1 MSCHRTWR
9 PSGSTLSV
17 FNRYDRNFFCIQMVS
32 RSSSLPSLHGE
43 NKTASR
49 QFLSKKFPPSSCDAA
64 ELVSSQLKV
73 PHSTQEQ
80 EWRLGW
86 GGSGLKFK
94 RRDSVSLSSALK
106 SGKVSKSR
114 SVVFL
119 RFLNYECGW
128 KFDDRRMV
136 IRRVNW
142 CHQFV
147 AGKHVSL
154 SMFIDAHLFVS
165 RKHRSAVINIGTQFS
180 FCTLRTFTVYD
191 LRKTFV
197 LCMYLYI
204 YMHIFAHMQI
214 FAHICAHLYIFVHV
228 QLCTLQW
235 STMTSVNPQRAN
247 MHQ

>member
-49 QFLSKKFPPSSCDAA
+49 QFLSKKFLPSSCDAA
-64 ELVSSQLKV
+64 ELPSSQLKV
-73 PHSTQEQ
+73 PRSQEQ
-80 EWRLGW
+80 EWRLGL
-86 GGSGLKFK
+86 GSGLKFK

-114 SVVFL
+114 SVVLAKGEFL

-128 KFDDRRMV
+128 KFEDRRMV

-165 RKHRSAVINIGTQFS
+165 CKHRSAAINIGTQFS

-191 LRKTFV
+191 LR
-197 LCMYLYI
+197 
-204 YMHIFAHMQI
+204 
-214 FAHICAHLYIFVHV
+214 
-228 QLCTLQW
+228 
-235 STMTSVNPQRAN
+235 
-247 MHQ
+247 

>member
-1 MSCHRTWR
+1 MKAWV
-9 PSGSTLSV
+9 GL
-17 FNRYDRNFFCIQMVS
+17 
-32 RSSSLPSLHGE
+32 
-43 NKTASR
+43 
-49 QFLSKKFPPSSCDAA
+49 
-64 ELVSSQLKV
+64 
-73 PHSTQEQ
+73 
-80 EWRLGW
+80 
-86 GGSGLKFK
+86 GSGLKFK

-165 RKHRSAVINIGTQFS
+165 RKHRSAGINIGTQFS

-191 LRKTFV
+191 LHQTFV
-197 LCMYLYI
+197 LCIYLYI
-204 YMHIFAHMQI
+204 YVHIFAHMQI
-214 FAHICAHLYIFVHV
+214 FAHICAHLYIFAHV